1 MLPKAGTNMHR
12 SRRST
17 SHSSQSIRRIGA
29 RELARV
35 RAQGPEVLQW
45 QQRFGLARARQT
57 CVGLLLAGLVPFAGL
72 LLLGWNPAAMLV
84 YIAIDVLGVLAGD
97 VLKLLFALPV
107 LHHTHAQDHQAQ
119 AVLGVVGGLENGTGT
134 YTETGTAMSPLLL
147 FGIALL
153 CTALLLPVLAAS
165 FEALGLGALH
175 QAIAAPWFR
184 EIAAGS
190 FALHLLQSLFAALA
204 ARRHAPGEHALYLD
218 SGGVIGLFMGL
229 LVLVW
234 LPLLWGPNGV
244 VAMLV
249 VVFVFKLAFG
259 AFAMVWM
266 PRWTR
271 ALQRFL
277 AAPAADDHALLAA
290 LQ

>member
-1 MLPKAGTNMHR
+1 MHH
-12 SRRST
+12 SRRSA
-17 SHSSQSIRRIGA
+17 SRSSPSYRKIGT

-35 RAQGPEVLQW
+35 RAQGAEVLRW
-45 QQRFGLARARQT
+45 QQRFGLAKAQQM

-84 YIAIDVLGVLAGD
+84 YLAIDVLGVLAGD

-107 LHHTHAQDHQAQ
+107 LRHTHAQDHQAQ
-119 AVLGVVGGLENGTGT
+119 AVLGVVGGLEDGTGT
-134 YTETGTAMSPLLL
+134 YTETGSAMSPLLL

-153 CTALLLPVLAAS
+153 CTAFLLPVLAAS
-165 FEALGLGALH
+165 FEALGLGAVQ

-190 FALHLLQSLFAALA
+190 FALHLLQSLGAALA
-204 ARRHAPGEHALYLD
+204 ARRHAPGEQALYLD
-218 SGGVIGLFMGL
+218 AGGVIGLFIGL

-234 LPLLWGPNGV
+234 LPLVWGANGV

-249 VVFVFKLAFG
+249 VVFVFKLGFG

-266 PRWTR
+266 PRVTR

-277 AAPAADDHALLAA
+277 AAPATDDPALLAA
-290 LQ
+290 LK

>member
-1 MLPKAGTNMHR
+1 MSGLCGF
-12 SRRST
+12 
-17 SHSSQSIRRIGA
+17 IGYGA
-29 RELARV
+29 SATDNRAVIETMAAPLARFHG
-35 RAQGPEVLQW
+35 APLQSMQGRKSAVGVVASTATRWYGQEGRIL
-45 QQRFGLARARQT
+45 RFVFWHSLI
-57 CVGLLLAGLVPFAGL
+57 L
-72 LLLGWNPAAMLV
+72 
-84 YIAIDVLGVLAGD
+84 
-97 VLKLLFALPV
+97 
-107 LHHTHAQDHQAQ
+107 
-119 AVLGVVGGLENGTGT
+119 AVL
-134 YTETGTAMSPLLL
+134 
-147 FGIALL
+147 
-153 CTALLLPVLAAS
+153 
-165 FEALGLGALH
+165 
-175 QAIAAPWFR
+175 
-184 EIAAGS
+184 
-190 FALHLLQSLFAALA
+190 
-204 ARRHAPGEHALYLD
+204 
-218 SGGVIGLFMGL
+218 MGL